1 MTKSL
6 SYKTDSNILHIYASG
21 TWCLKQGRRSE
32 HRNRDKIYQE
42 IKQIIQQG
50 SLAKI
55 VLYYG
60 QGSQNQNSGVGQW
73 DSLLLAF
80 FAEIKGLAEGK
91 SIRLD
96 LDNLSKDINELLDIK
111 LLESSKEAQPDNSIL
126 VNLGEAMLAIPKMSF
141 NSLEFLG
148 EITVSLAR
156 FFRGKA
162 KCSARDIWQEI
173 YISSAASLPI
183 ISLVS
188 LLLGMILA
196 FVSAIQLRNLG
207 AELYVASLVTISMVR
222 VMGPVLTGIVVAG
235 KTGASYAATIGTM
248 QVNEEIDALKTF
260 DISPFDFLVLPRVLA
275 LSIMMPFL
283 TMYSNAMGV
292 FGGFLVAVLGM
303 DISPAAFVENVQFM
317 GSMDYLWTGLFHAFV
332 FGFLIALSGCYQG
345 INCGRSAEAVG
356 KATTMSVVN
365 SIIGIIVSTSIITVI
380 LTVNHL

>member
-1 MTKSL
+1 MTNAL
-6 SYKTDSNILHIYASG
+6 SYNIKSDVLYVYTNSV
-21 TWCLKQGRRSE
+21 WCLKQGDGHE
-32 HRNRDKIYQE
+32 HKNRVN
-42 IKQIIQQG
+42 IQ
-50 SLAKI
+50 AKI
-55 VLYYG
+55 EQLL
-60 QGSQNQNSGVGQW
+60 NTNSVQKIVFHFESKHDKLSDW

-80 FAEIKGLAEGK
+80 FSNLMAIASEKNIDIDISNLPND
-91 SIRLD
+91 IRQL
-96 LDNLSKDINELLDIK
+96 LNVKLSK
-111 LLESSKEAQPDNSIL
+111 SSKEAEPDNSIL
-126 VNLGEAMLAIPKMSF
+126 VNIGEAVVQLPLSSF
-141 NSLEFLG
+141 NALEFLG
-148 EITVSLAR
+148 EITVSIGR
-156 FFRGKA
+156 FIRGKA

-292 FGGFLVAVLGM
+292 LGGFLVAVLGM

-332 FGFLIALSGCYQG
+332 FGFLIALCGCYQG
-345 INCGRSAEAVG
+345 ITCGRSAEAVG
-356 KATTMSVVN
+356 KATTHSVVN

-380 LTVNHL
+380 LTINHL